1 MFVKPVTGRSVRCP
15 VKGEFLPES
24 GQDVPDNVFWRARLQ
39 QGDVVPV
46 NPQKVKEQ
54 KA

>member
-15 VKGEFLPES
+15 VKGEFLHES
-24 GQDVPDNVFWRARLQ
+24 GAEVPDNVFWRARLQ

-46 NPQKVKEQ
+46 NPQKAKEQ

>member
-24 GQDVPDNVFWRARLQ
+24 GAEVPDNVFWRARLQ
-39 QGDVVPV
+39 QGDVVLV
-46 NPQKVKEQ
+46 NPQKAKEQ